1 MKQDSSTERPQP
13 EALPSQVAWS
23 CGTALAIF
31 AALMI
36 SLLFMSIARYQYYVA
51 TLDFQPTDSIGIKRD
66 ASYFEDIWDHQHSA
80 ASMYKPPSSGRLWDW
95 VGERQIRNTL
105 DPPPAAFLML
115 SYWYIPALLWI
126 LLMGVTS
133 GYRLLA
139 QRKFRAATLLIICAG
154 LPWWVLLVAGPN
166 SARAAE
172 EYKTNGYIRITER
185 GAPIIVALEAFHAEH
200 GNYPETLA
208 ELAPKFL
215 VAIPRA
221 DIAPCPEFIY
231 LPIVKVNPP
240 EKARIPSY
248 KLGVR
253 MFHMMSYSEMPY
265 LLYYTPDKKYSGA
278 NRRIGDWAIR
288 NEQSYLIP

>member
-1 MKQDSSTERPQP
+1 
-13 EALPSQVAWS
+13 
-23 CGTALAIF
+23 
-31 AALMI
+31 
-36 SLLFMSIARYQYYVA
+36 
-51 TLDFQPTDSIGIKRD
+51 
-66 ASYFEDIWDHQHSA
+66 
-80 ASMYKPPSSGRLWDW
+80 
-95 VGERQIRNTL
+95 
-105 DPPPAAFLML
+105 ML